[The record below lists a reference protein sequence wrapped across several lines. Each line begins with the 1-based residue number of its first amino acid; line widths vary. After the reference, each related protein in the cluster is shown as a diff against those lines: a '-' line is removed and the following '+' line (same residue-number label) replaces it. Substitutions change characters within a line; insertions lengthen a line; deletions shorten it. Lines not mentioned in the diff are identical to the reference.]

1 MKWRNAIRASEQIG
15 VVKFWGNRLSAR
27 FRSPSLHFKLL
38 LLFCVATSLLIGD
51 TADGQQLKRIKIGYP
66 SLSFRQ
72 SNVWVAR
79 EMGLFAKY
87 GLEVE
92 PILFR
97 GGQVATQALVSG
109 DPPIVNIGTVVQAT
123 IQGHNLVLTAAVETK
138 YDLIVFTRP
147 GITQLEQLKGKRI
160 GITGF
165 NSATHYGSII
175 LARHLGVDL
184 KEFTLI
190 PAGLDT
196 ERIASVQ
203 SGVIDATYL
212 SSSAAPLGRRAG
224 LVEHVSIGDLG
235 VEVQGNGF
243 ATSRAYIASNR
254 ETVRSA
260 LRGFVEAIYFVYANK
275 PAAQKVFAK
284 YMRTNDPAVL
294 EDSYNG
300 YIKSIPKKPYPTLKG
315 IQFMLDV
322 LAPTLPNAKNF
333 KPEQFVD
340 LSFLQEM
347 EKDGFF
353 NEMAKRYPSK

>member
-1 MKWRNAIRASEQIG
+1 MKRVS
-15 VVKFWGNRLSAR
+15 VLFVLSV
-27 FRSPSLHFKLL
+27 
-38 LLFCVATSLLIGD
+38 LFHLVAAPT
-51 TADGQQLKRIKIGYP
+51 THAQTLKRIKIGYP

-72 SNVWVAR
+72 SNVWVAK
-79 EMGLFAKY
+79 EMGLFNKY

-97 GGQVATQALVSG
+97 GGQVATQALVGG

-123 IQGHNLVLTAAVETK
+123 IQGHNVVLVAAVETK
-138 YDLIVFTRP
+138 YDLIIFTRS
-147 GITQLEQLKGKRI
+147 GITQMEQLRGKRL

-165 NSATHYGSII
+165 NSATHYASII
-175 LARHLGVDL
+175 LARHLNADL

-196 ERIASVQ
+196 ERIAAVN
-203 SGVIDATYL
+203 SGVLDATYVAT
-212 SSSAAPLGRRAG
+212 SAAPLARKAG
-224 LVEHVSIGDLG
+224 LQELVQIGDLG

-254 ETVRSA
+254 DTVKSA
-260 LRGFVEAIYFVYANK
+260 LKGFVEAIYFIYANK
-275 PAAQKVFAK
+275 KDAQRVFSK
-284 YMRTNDPAVL
+284 YMRSNDPAVL

-322 LAPTLPNAKNF
+322 LTPTLPQAKNF

-340 LSFLQEM
+340 LSFLKEL
-347 EKDGFF
+347 EKEGFF
-353 NEMAKRYPSK
+353 TEMAKRYPVK

>member
-1 MKWRNAIRASEQIG
+1 PNPLADNRMKRVS
-15 VVKFWGNRLSAR
+15 VLFVLSV
-27 FRSPSLHFKLL
+27 
-38 LLFCVATSLLIGD
+38 LFHLFAAPTTD
-51 TADGQQLKRIKIGYP
+51 AQTLKRIKIGYP

-79 EMGLFAKY
+79 EMGLFNKY

-123 IQGHNLVLTAAVETK
+123 IQGHNVVLVAAVETK
-138 YDLIVFTRP
+138 YDLIIFTRS
-147 GITQLEQLKGKRI
+147 GITQMEQLRGKRL

-165 NSATHYGSII
+165 NSATHYASII
-175 LARHLGVDL
+175 LARHLNADL

-196 ERIASVQ
+196 ERIAAVN
-203 SGVIDATYL
+203 SGVLDATYVAT
-212 SSSAAPLGRRAG
+212 SAAPLARKAG
-224 LVEHVSIGDLG
+224 LQELVQIGDLG

-254 ETVRSA
+254 DTVKSA
-260 LRGFVEAIYFVYANK
+260 LKGFVEAIYFIYSNK
-275 PAAQKVFAK
+275 KDAQRVFSK
-284 YMRTNDPAVL
+284 YMRSNDPAVL

-322 LAPTLPNAKNF
+322 LTPTLPQAKNF

-340 LSFLQEM
+340 LSFLQEL
-347 EKDGFF
+347 EKEGFF
-353 NEMAKRYPSK
+353 NEMAKRYPVK

>member
-1 MKWRNAIRASEQIG
+1 VIITPFANAIDIEINLFERANM
-15 VVKFWGNRLSAR
+15 KKLS
-27 FRSPSLHFKLL
+27 FLIILSVLL
-38 LLFCVATSLLIGD
+38 QFGAPLQSSAQT
-51 TADGQQLKRIKIGYP
+51 LKRIKIGYP

-79 EMGLFAKY
+79 EMGLFNKY

-123 IQGHNLVLTAAVETK
+123 IQGHNVVLVAAVENR

-165 NSATHYGSII
+165 NSATHYASII
-175 LARHLGVDL
+175 VARHINADV
-184 KEFTLI
+184 KELTLI

-196 ERIASVQ
+196 ERIAAVT
-203 SGVIDATYL
+203 SGLLDATYVAT
-212 SSSAAPLGRRAG
+212 SAAPLARKAG
-224 LVEHVSIGDLG
+224 LTEIVSVGDLG

-254 ETVRSA
+254 EVVKSA
-260 LRGFVEAIYFVYANK
+260 LKGFVEAIYFVYANK
-275 PAAQKVFAK
+275 KDAQRVFAK
-284 YMRTNDPAVL
+284 YMRTNNPEVL

-300 YIKSIPKKPYPTLKG
+300 YVKSIPKRPYPTLKG

-322 LAPTLPNAKNF
+322 LTPALPQAKNF
-333 KPEQFVD
+333 RPEQFVD
-340 LSFLQEM
+340 LSFLQEL
-347 EKDGFF
+347 EKESFF
-353 NEMAKRYPSK
+353 NEMAKRYPVK

>member
-1 MKWRNAIRASEQIG
+1 MK
-15 VVKFWGNRLSAR
+15 
-27 FRSPSLHFKLL
+27 KLL
-38 LLFCVATSLLIGD
+38 VTVLVIVLGCGSVAQAQT
-51 TADGQQLKRIKIGYP
+51 LKKLKIGYP

-123 IQGHNLVLTAAVETK
+123 IQGHNLVLVAAVETK
-138 YDLIVFTRP
+138 YDLIIFTRP
-147 GITQLEQLKGKRI
+147 GINQLEQLKGKKI

-165 NSATHYGSII
+165 NSATHYASII
-175 LARHLGVDL
+175 LARHLNVDV
-184 KEFTLI
+184 KDFTLI

-196 ERIASVQ
+196 ERIASVTT
-203 SGVIDATYL
+203 GVLDATYVAT
-212 SSSAAPLGRRAG
+212 SAAPLARKAG
-224 LVEHVSIGDLG
+224 LTELVSVGDLG

-243 ATSRAYIASNR
+243 ATSRAFIASNR
-254 ETVRSA
+254 DTVKNA
-260 LRGFVEAIYFVYANK
+260 LKGFVEAIYFIYANK
-275 PAAQKVFAK
+275 AATQKVFAK
-284 YMRTNDPAVL
+284 YMRTSDREVL
-294 EDSYNG
+294 DDSYQG
-300 YIKSIPKKPYPTLKG
+300 YIKMIPKKPYPTLKG
-315 IQFMLDV
+315 IQYMLDLV
-322 LAPTLPNAKNF
+322 APQLPQAKNA

-340 LSFLQEM
+340 LSFLQEL
-347 EKDGFF
+347 EKEGFF

>member
-1 MKWRNAIRASEQIG
+1 
-15 VVKFWGNRLSAR
+15 L
-27 FRSPSLHFKLL
+27 
-38 LLFCVATSLLIGD
+38 VAAPT
-51 TADGQQLKRIKIGYP
+51 THAQTLKRIKIGYP

-72 SNVWVAR
+72 SNVWVAK
-79 EMGLFAKY
+79 EMGLFNKY

-123 IQGHNLVLTAAVETK
+123 IQGHNVVLVAAVETK
-138 YDLIVFTRP
+138 YDLIIFTRS
-147 GITQLEQLKGKRI
+147 GITQMEQLRGKRL

-165 NSATHYGSII
+165 NSATHYASII
-175 LARHLGVDL
+175 LARHLNADL
-184 KEFTLI
+184 KEFMLI

-196 ERIASVQ
+196 ERIAAVN
-203 SGVIDATYL
+203 SGVLDATYVAT
-212 SSSAAPLGRRAG
+212 SAAPLARKAG
-224 LVEHVSIGDLG
+224 LQELVQIGDLG

-254 ETVRSA
+254 DTVKSA
-260 LRGFVEAIYFVYANK
+260 LKGFVEAIYFIYANK
-275 PAAQKVFAK
+275 KDAQRVLSK
-284 YMRTNDPAVL
+284 YMRSNDPAVL

-322 LAPTLPNAKNF
+322 LTPTLPQAKNF

-340 LSFLQEM
+340 LSFLQEL
-347 EKDGFF
+347 EKEGFF
-353 NEMAKRYPSK
+353 NEMAKRYPVK

>member
-1 MKWRNAIRASEQIG
+1 MSHCLRAAAIGLA
-15 VVKFWGNRLSAR
+15 
-27 FRSPSLHFKLL
+27 
-38 LLFCVATSLLIGD
+38 LLFFGWSPAGAQT
-51 TADGQQLKRIKIGYP
+51 LKKIKIGYP

-72 SNVWVAR
+72 SNVWVAK
-79 EMGLFAKY
+79 EMGLFNKY

-123 IQGHNLVLTAAVETK
+123 IQGHNLALVAAVENK

-147 GITQLEQLKGKRI
+147 GITRLEELRGKRI

-165 NSATHYGSII
+165 NSATHYASII
-175 LARHLGVDL
+175 VARHIKADV
-184 KEFTLI
+184 KELSLI

-196 ERIASVQ
+196 ERIASVTT
-203 SGVIDATYL
+203 GVLDATYVAT
-212 SSSAAPLGRRAG
+212 SAAPLARKAG
-224 LVEHVSIGDLG
+224 LTEIVSVGDLG

-254 ETVRSA
+254 DTVKSA
-260 LRGFVEAIYFVYANK
+260 LKGFVEAIYFVYANK
-275 PAAQKVFAK
+275 KETQQVFAK
-284 YMRTNDPAVL
+284 YMRTNNPDVL

-300 YIKSIPKKPYPTLKG
+300 YVKSIPKKPYPTLKG

-322 LAPTLPNAKNF
+322 LSPQLPQAKNF

-340 LSFLQEM
+340 LSFLQEL
-347 EKDGFF
+347 EKEGFF
-353 NEMAKRYPSK
+353 NEMAKRYPVK

>member
-1 MKWRNAIRASEQIG
+1 MRS
-15 VVKFWGNRLSAR
+15 VKTVLSAAALVL
-27 FRSPSLHFKLL
+27 S
-38 LLFCVATSLLIGD
+38 VAAT
-51 TADGQQLKRIKIGYP
+51 TASTQTLKRIKIGYP

-79 EMGLFAKY
+79 EMGLFNKY

-123 IQGHNLVLTAAVETK
+123 IQGHNVVLIAAVETK
-138 YDLIVFTRP
+138 YDLIIFSRT

-165 NSATHYGSII
+165 NSATHYASII
-175 LARHLGVDL
+175 LARHLNAEL
-184 KEFTLI
+184 KDFTLI

-212 SSSAAPLGRRAG
+212 ATSAAPLARRVG
-224 LVEHVSIGDLG
+224 LTEHISIGDLG

-254 ETVRSA
+254 DVVKSA
-260 LRGFVEAIYFVYANK
+260 LKGFVEAIYFVYANK
-275 PAAQKVFAK
+275 KDTQRVFAK
-284 YMRTNDPAVL
+284 YMRTNNPEVL

-340 LSFLQEM
+340 LSFLQEL
-347 EKDGFF
+347 EKEGFF
-353 NEMAKRYPSK
+353 TEMAKRYPVK